1 MCDRIPPKRG
11 SGFRLGRRKKK
22 LRHRTCRGAD
32 QITIRVAPAKRVK
45 RTIIQASFQ
54 KNIVRRYH
62 VTEMSV
68 PRKPRDVF
76 LALVNG
82 LCDGRI
88 DDVLELYAETTDISH
103 PFDPLRGE
111 RLTSRA
117 QLAEHFSRRP
127 VRKTLEARPRN
138 IKVHETSDPEV
149 IVAEFAY
156 AGTNLESGAAFSYP
170 CIFVMR
176 VRDGEIV
183 ESRDYVDHLGAA
195 EARGG
200 LAGLLN
206 EIGRR
211 RAKNE

>member
-1 MCDRIPPKRG
+1 
-11 SGFRLGRRKKK
+11 
-22 LRHRTCRGAD
+22 
-32 QITIRVAPAKRVK
+32 
-45 RTIIQASFQ
+45 
-54 KNIVRRYH
+54 
-62 VTEMSV
+62 MSAF
-68 PRKPRDVF
+68 RKPRDVF
-76 LALVNG
+76 LALVDG

-88 DDVLELYAETTDISH
+88 DDVIALYAEKTDISH

-117 QLAEHFSRRP
+117 ELAAHFSRRP
-127 VRKTLEARPRN
+127 VRKTLAARPSN
-138 IKVHETSDPEV
+138 IKVHETADPEV

-156 AGTNLESGAAFSYP
+156 AGTNLETGKAFSYP

-183 ESRDYVDHLGAA
+183 ESRDYVDHLGSA

-200 LAGLLN
+200 LARLLQ

-211 RAKNE
+211 HSKNE

>member
-1 MCDRIPPKRG
+1 M
-11 SGFRLGRRKKK
+11 S
-22 LRHRTCRGAD
+22 
-32 QITIRVAPAKRVK
+32 
-45 RTIIQASFQ
+45 AS
-54 KNIVRRYH
+54 
-62 VTEMSV
+62 
-68 PRKPRDVF
+68 RKPRDVF

-82 LCDGRI
+82 LCDGHF
-88 DDVLELYAETTDISH
+88 DDVVKLYAEKTDISH
-103 PFDPLRGE
+103 PFDPLHGE

-127 VRKTLEARPRN
+127 VRKTLEARPSN

-156 AGTNLESGAAFSYP
+156 AGTNLETGKAFSYK

-183 ESRDYVDHLGAA
+183 ESRDYVDHLGSA

-200 LAGLLN
+200 LASLLN
-206 EIGRR
+206 EIGKRR
-211 RAKNE
+211 SKNE

>member
-1 MCDRIPPKRG
+1 
-11 SGFRLGRRKKK
+11 
-22 LRHRTCRGAD
+22 
-32 QITIRVAPAKRVK
+32 
-45 RTIIQASFQ
+45 
-54 KNIVRRYH
+54 
-62 VTEMSV
+62 MSA

-82 LCDGRI
+82 LCDGHF
-88 DDVLELYAETTDISH
+88 DDVVKLYAEKTDISH

-127 VRKTLEARPRN
+127 VRQTLEARPSN

-156 AGTNLESGAAFSYP
+156 AGTNIETGAAFAYP

-183 ESRDYVDHLGAA
+183 ESRDYVDHLGSAD
-195 EARGG
+195 ARGG
-200 LAGLLN
+200 LASLLN
-206 EIGRR
+206 EIGKRR
-211 RAKNE
+211 SKNE